1 MVLFSDWSTTSSS
14 TKFHPI
20 SPPPLAIEPEG
31 SLRAREPHSQSLSL
45 SGSSSPPSQQRAVV
59 VMVEIDEEGRTREV
73 GGRGSLL

>member
-1 MVLFSDWSTTSSS
+1 MVLFSDWSTTPSS

-31 SLRAREPHSQSLSL
+31 SLLAREPLSL
-45 SGSSSPPSQQRAVV
+45 SRSSSPPSQQRAVV